1 MFTSLCR
8 HQIERK
14 YNMATI
20 NLTEGTEIREEPHV
34 VKLNQ
39 VRIDIQLLYG
49 NKNFEEYKPLL
60 LRVLKNIDEVLEEI

>member
-1 MFTSLCR
+1 
-8 HQIERK
+8 
-14 YNMATI
+14 MATI
-20 NLTEGTEIREEPHV
+20 NLTEGTEVREEPHV

>member
-1 MFTSLCR
+1 
-8 HQIERK
+8 
-14 YNMATI
+14 MATI

-49 NKNFEEYKPLL
+49 NKDFEKYKPLL

>member
-1 MFTSLCR
+1 
-8 HQIERK
+8 
-14 YNMATI
+14 MATI
-20 NLTEGTEIREEPHV
+20 NLTEETEVREEPHV

-49 NKNFEEYKPLL
+49 NKDFEEYKPLL

>member
-1 MFTSLCR
+1 
-8 HQIERK
+8 
-14 YNMATI
+14 MATI

-49 NKNFEEYKPLL
+49 NKDFEEYKSLL

>member
-1 MFTSLCR
+1 
-8 HQIERK
+8 
-14 YNMATI
+14 MATI

-39 VRIDIQLLYG
+39 VRIDIQLMYG